1 MVVHGIWRYTQGYM
15 NNTAAKYRNGILHGL
30 YRTVL
35 KPFFFH
41 NDPETVHDH
50 LVRIG
55 SKLGRSSIGKSLTAG
70 FFDYQDPRLSQCI
83 LGIDFKNPV
92 GLSAGFDKNA
102 ELTDILP
109 SVGFGFA
116 EVGSITGAKCD
127 GNPKPRLWRL
137 PKSKGLVVYYGL
149 KNDGCEAIAAKL
161 AGKTFAIPI
170 GISVAMTNCIE
181 NTVIEKGV
189 EDFAKA
195 FATMEPFSSYITVNI
210 SCPNTTGGQPFIIP
224 ENLEQLLTRLDTIPT
239 SRPIF
244 IKLSP
249 DMSHPQLDAIL
260 DGARA
265 HRIAGIICTNLT
277 KPRDNPAILDTEIP
291 SKGGISGK
299 ATQDLADAMLS
310 YIYQREGERFV
321 IIGCG
326 GIFTAEDAYKKIR
339 SGASLVQL
347 ITGMI
352 FEGPQLISEINRGLA
367 VLLERDGFKN
377 IAEAVGIDSRT
388 HHE

>member
-1 MVVHGIWRYTQGYM
+1 M
-15 NNTAAKYRNGILHGL
+15 NNTATKYRNGIIHGL
-30 YRTVL
+30 YRAIL
-35 KPFFFH
+35 KPVFFR
-41 NDPETVHDH
+41 NDPEVVHDH

-55 SKLGRSSIGKSLTAG
+55 GKLGKSAIGRGLTAD
-70 FFDYQDPRLSQCI
+70 FFDYQDVRLSQHI

-116 EVGSITGAKCD
+116 EVGSITGERCE

-149 KNDGCEAIAAKL
+149 KNDGCEAIAQKL
-161 AGKTFAIPI
+161 VDKTFSIPI
-170 GISVAMTNCIE
+170 GMSVAMTNCEE
-181 NTVIEKGV
+181 NSVIEKGI

-195 FATMEPFSSYITVNI
+195 FMVMEPLASYITVNI
-210 SCPNTTGGQPFIIP
+210 SCPNTVGGQPFILP

-239 SRPIF
+239 SRPVF

-249 DMSHPQLDAIL
+249 DITHSQLDDIL
-260 DGARA
+260 SVARA

-277 KPRDNPAILDTEIP
+277 KKRDNPAILDTTIP

-299 ATQDLADAMLS
+299 VTQDIADAMLS
-310 YIYQREGERFV
+310 YIYQKEGGRFV
-321 IIGCG
+321 LVGCG
-326 GIFTAEDAYKKIR
+326 GIFSAEDAYKKIKA
-339 SGASLVQL
+339 GASLVQL

-352 FEGPQLISEINRGLA
+352 FEGPQIISEINRGL
-367 VLLERDGFKN
+367 VTLLQKDGFAN
-377 IAEAVGIDSRT
+377 ISEAIGVDSKLS
-388 HHE
+388 